1 MAVEMSVVFESVVK
15 APGAYYPPVTET
27 HSLHG
32 TLASPMEVSFP
43 DLGLS
48 ITSSCSWTS
57 LSTCCATVDDS
68 NVYREE

>member
-1 MAVEMSVVFESVVK
+1 MSVVFESVVK
-15 APGAYYPPVTET
+15 ASGAYYPPVTET

-32 TLASPMEVSFP
+32 TLASPMEAS
-43 DLGLS
+43 DLELS
-48 ITSSCSWTS
+48 ITYSCSWTS